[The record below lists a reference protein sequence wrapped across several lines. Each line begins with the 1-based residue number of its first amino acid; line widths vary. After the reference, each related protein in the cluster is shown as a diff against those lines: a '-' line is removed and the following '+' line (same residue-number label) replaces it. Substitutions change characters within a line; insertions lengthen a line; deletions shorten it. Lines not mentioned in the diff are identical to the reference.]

1 MSEQFLYHKLD
12 ALKDAG
18 ISSELPEIIIKGLSK
33 KIILRE
39 YQEEAFKN
47 FLI

>member
-18 ISSELPEIIIKGLSK
+18 ISSELPEPICTVLTSVMEKDGVVNATIVG
-33 KIILRE
+33 
-39 YQEEAFKN
+39 
-47 FLI
+47 